1 MRGSVRPPM
10 SGASWPNHTVLF
22 KDVEFVMLKTLF
34 LILLLLYT
42 QPIRPTLAD
51 YFTSLTLQEFD
62 LKVDE
67 EYIENNVIELIPL
80 SEDYEIPEDVE
91 EGLASIDQAEPLF
104 IVTRDTD
111 SPNIGLLLLS
121 DEPFIMVKQV
131 NTVVD
136 IMMRGFAFSHTA
148 SADLG
153 ELLSLQWDKI
163 TGILDLKII
172 EEETPILEETD
183 DKIEIKIGKL
193 RIKILK
199 PTSPSRT
206 TPSPLR

>member
-1 MRGSVRPPM
+1 M

-34 LILLLLYT
+34 LILLFLYT

-80 SEDYEIPEDVE
+80 SGDYEIPEDVE

-136 IMMRGFAFSHTA
+136 IMMRGFHLTPTEV
-148 SADLG
+148 ADLG

-172 EEETPILEETD
+172 EEEVPVLEETD

-199 PTSPSRT
+199 TTSPSRT

>member
-1 MRGSVRPPM
+1 
-10 SGASWPNHTVLF
+10 
-22 KDVEFVMLKTLF
+22 MLKTLF

-62 LKVDE
+62 LRVDE
-67 EYIENNVIELIPL
+67 EYIENNVIELTPIL
-80 SEDYEIPEDVE
+80 SGDYEIPEDVE

-104 IVTRDTD
+104 IVTESILTSGDD
-111 SPNIGLLLLS
+111 SPNIGSLLFS

-131 NTVVD
+131 NTIVD
-136 IMMRGFAFSHTA
+136 IMMRGFAFPHTA
-148 SADLG
+148 SADS
-153 ELLSLQWDKI
+153 EQLLSLQWDKI

-193 RIKILK
+193 RIKIYK
-199 PTSPSRT
+199 P
-206 TPSPLR
+206 

>member
-1 MRGSVRPPM
+1 
-10 SGASWPNHTVLF
+10 
-22 KDVEFVMLKTLF
+22 MLKTLF

-62 LKVDE
+62 LRVDE
-67 EYIENNVIELIPL
+67 EYIENNVIELTPIL
-80 SEDYEIPEDVE
+80 SGDYEIPEDVE

-136 IMMRGFAFSHTA
+136 IMMRGFRLTPTEV
-148 SADLG
+148 ADLG

-199 PTSPSRT
+199 PATPT
-206 TPSPLR
+206 TAP

>member
-1 MRGSVRPPM
+1 
-10 SGASWPNHTVLF
+10 
-22 KDVEFVMLKTLF
+22 MLKTLF
-34 LILLLLYT
+34 LILLFLYT

-104 IVTRDTD
+104 IVSSLTSGDD
-111 SPNIGLLLLS
+111 SPNIGSLLFS

-136 IMMRGFAFSHTA
+136 IMMRGFHLTPTEV
-148 SADLG
+148 ADLG

-199 PTSPSRT
+199 TTSPSRT

>member
-1 MRGSVRPPM
+1 
-10 SGASWPNHTVLF
+10 
-22 KDVEFVMLKTLF
+22 MLKTLF
-34 LILLLLYT
+34 LILLFLYT

-80 SEDYEIPEDVE
+80 SGDYEIPEDVE

-136 IMMRGFAFSHTA
+136 IMMRGFRLTPTEV
-148 SADLG
+148 ADS
-153 ELLSLQWDKI
+153 EQLLSLQWDKI
-163 TGILDLKII
+163 TGILDIKII
-172 EEETPILEETD
+172 EEEVPVLEETD

-199 PTSPSRT
+199 PATPT
-206 TPSPLR
+206 TAP

>member
-1 MRGSVRPPM
+1 
-10 SGASWPNHTVLF
+10 
-22 KDVEFVMLKTLF
+22 MLKTLF

-80 SEDYEIPEDVE
+80 SGDYEIPEDVE

-104 IVTRDTD
+104 IVSSLTSGDD
-111 SPNIGLLLLS
+111 SPNIGSLLFS

-136 IMMRGFAFSHTA
+136 IMMRGFRLTPTEV
-148 SADLG
+148 ADS
-153 ELLSLQWDKI
+153 EQLLSLQWDKI

>member
-1 MRGSVRPPM
+1 
-10 SGASWPNHTVLF
+10 
-22 KDVEFVMLKTLF
+22 MLKTLF

-67 EYIENNVIELIPL
+67 EYTDVIELTPIL
-80 SEDYEIPEDVE
+80 SGDYEIPEDVE

-136 IMMRGFAFSHTA
+136 IMMRGFAFPHTA

-163 TGILDLKII
+163 TGILDIKII
-172 EEETPILEETD
+172 EEEVPVLEETD

-199 PTSPSRT
+199 PATPT
-206 TPSPLR
+206 TAP

>member
-1 MRGSVRPPM
+1 MG
-10 SGASWPNHTVLF
+10 GASWPNHTVLF

-34 LILLLLYT
+34 LILLFLFT

-51 YFTSLTLQEFD
+51 YFTSTTLQEFD

-80 SEDYEIPEDVE
+80 SEDYEIPEDLE

-131 NTVVD
+131 NTIVD
-136 IMMRGFAFSHTA
+136 IMMRGFAFTNTA
-148 SADLG
+148 DCS
-153 ELLSLQWDKI
+153 EQLLSLQWDKI

-172 EEETPILEETD
+172 EEEVPVLEETD

-193 RIKILK
+193 RIKIYK
-199 PTSPSRT
+199 P
-206 TPSPLR
+206 

>member
-1 MRGSVRPPM
+1 
-10 SGASWPNHTVLF
+10 
-22 KDVEFVMLKTLF
+22 MLKTLF

-67 EYIENNVIELIPL
+67 GYIENNVIELIPL
-80 SEDYEIPEDVE
+80 SGDYEIPEDVE

-104 IVTRDTD
+104 IVSSLTSGDD
-111 SPNIGLLLLS
+111 SPNIGSLLFS

-136 IMMRGFAFSHTA
+136 IMMRGFAFPHTA

-153 ELLSLQWDKI
+153 GLFSLQWDKI
-163 TGILDLKII
+163 TGILDIKII
-172 EEETPILEETD
+172 EEEVPVLEETDDKD

-199 PTSPSRT
+199 T
-206 TPSPLR
+206 TQPAH

>member
-1 MRGSVRPPM
+1 M

-34 LILLLLYT
+34 LILLLCT
-42 QPIRPTLAD
+42 QTTRPTLAD

-67 EYIENNVIELIPL
+67 GYIENNVIELIPL
-80 SEDYEIPEDVE
+80 SGDYEIPEDVE

-136 IMMRGFAFSHTA
+136 IMMRGFAFPHTA
-148 SADLG
+148 SADS
-153 ELLSLQWDKI
+153 EQLLSLQWDKI

-172 EEETPILEETD
+172 EEEVPVLEETD

-199 PTSPSRT
+199 T
-206 TPSPLR
+206 TQPAH

>member
-1 MRGSVRPPM
+1 
-10 SGASWPNHTVLF
+10 
-22 KDVEFVMLKTLF
+22 MLKTLF

-62 LKVDE
+62 LRVDE
-67 EYIENNVIELIPL
+67 EYIENNVIELTPIL
-80 SEDYEIPEDVE
+80 SGDYEIPEDVE

-104 IVTRDTD
+104 IVSSLTSGDD
-111 SPNIGLLLLS
+111 SPNIGSLLFS

-131 NTVVD
+131 NTVID
-136 IMMRGFAFSHTA
+136 IMMRGFAFPHTA

-172 EEETPILEETD
+172 EEEVPVLEETD

-193 RIKILK
+193 RIKIL
-199 PTSPSRT
+199 TSPSRT

>member
-1 MRGSVRPPM
+1 
-10 SGASWPNHTVLF
+10 
-22 KDVEFVMLKTLF
+22 MLKTLF

-67 EYIENNVIELIPL
+67 EYTDVIELTPIL
-80 SEDYEIPEDVE
+80 SGDYEIPEDVE

-136 IMMRGFAFSHTA
+136 IMMRGFH
-148 SADLG
+148 
-153 ELLSLQWDKI
+153 
-163 TGILDLKII
+163 
-172 EEETPILEETD
+172 
-183 DKIEIKIGKL
+183 
-193 RIKILK
+193 
-199 PTSPSRT
+199 
-206 TPSPLR
+206 

>member
-1 MRGSVRPPM
+1 
-10 SGASWPNHTVLF
+10 
-22 KDVEFVMLKTLF
+22 MLKTLF
-34 LILLLLYT
+34 LILLFLYT

-67 EYIENNVIELIPL
+67 EYTDIIELTPIL
-80 SEDYEIPEDVE
+80 SGDYEIPEDLE

-131 NTVVD
+131 NTIVD
-136 IMMRGFAFSHTA
+136 IMMRGFRLTPTEV
-148 SADLG
+148 ADLG

-163 TGILDLKII
+163 TGILDIKII
-172 EEETPILEETD
+172 EEEVPVLEETD

-199 PTSPSRT
+199 PATPT
-206 TPSPLR
+206 TAP

>member
-1 MRGSVRPPM
+1 
-10 SGASWPNHTVLF
+10 
-22 KDVEFVMLKTLF
+22 MLKTLF

-42 QPIRPTLAD
+42 QPTRPTLAD

-62 LKVDE
+62 LRVDE
-67 EYIENNVIELIPL
+67 EYIENNVIELTPIL
-80 SEDYEIPEDVE
+80 SGDYEIPEDVE

-131 NTVVD
+131 NTIVD
-136 IMMRGFAFSHTA
+136 IMMRGFHLTPTEV
-148 SADLG
+148 ADLG

-172 EEETPILEETD
+172 EEEVPVLEETD

-193 RIKILK
+193 RIKISK
-199 PTSPSRT
+199 PQA
-206 TPSPLR
+206 LAGLLLLH

>member
-1 MRGSVRPPM
+1 M
-10 SGASWPNHTVLF
+10 
-22 KDVEFVMLKTLF
+22 
-34 LILLLLYT
+34 LYT

-67 EYIENNVIELIPL
+67 EYTDILELTPIL
-80 SEDYEIPEDVE
+80 SGDYEIPEDVE
-91 EGLASIDQAEPLF
+91 EGLASIDQTEPLF
-104 IVTRDTD
+104 IVTESSLTSGDD
-111 SPNIGLLLLS
+111 SPNIASLLFS

-148 SADLG
+148 SADS
-153 ELLSLQWDKI
+153 EQLLSLQWDKI

>member
-1 MRGSVRPPM
+1 
-10 SGASWPNHTVLF
+10 
-22 KDVEFVMLKTLF
+22 MLKTLF

-42 QPIRPTLAD
+42 QPIWPTLAD

-80 SEDYEIPEDVE
+80 SGDYEIPEDVE
-91 EGLASIDQAEPLF
+91 EGLASIDKAEPLF
-104 IVTRDTD
+104 IVTESILTSGDD
-111 SPNIGLLLLS
+111 SPNIGSLLFS

-136 IMMRGFAFSHTA
+136 IMMRGFRLTPTEV
-148 SADLG
+148 ADLG

-172 EEETPILEETD
+172 EEEVPVLEETD

-199 PTSPSRT
+199 TTSPSRT

>member
-1 MRGSVRPPM
+1 
-10 SGASWPNHTVLF
+10 
-22 KDVEFVMLKTLF
+22 MLKTLF
-34 LILLLLYT
+34 LILLFLYT
-42 QPIRPTLAD
+42 QPTRPALSA

-67 EYIENNVIELIPL
+67 EYTDIIELTPIL
-80 SEDYEIPEDVE
+80 SGDYEIPEDVE

-136 IMMRGFAFSHTA
+136 IMMRGFRLTPTEV
-148 SADLG
+148 ADLG
-153 ELLSLQWDKI
+153 GLLSLQWDKI
-163 TGILDLKII
+163 TGILDIKII
-172 EEETPILEETD
+172 EEETPVLEETD

-193 RIKILK
+193 RIKIL
-199 PTSPSRT
+199 TSPSRT

>member
-1 MRGSVRPPM
+1 MF
-10 SGASWPNHTVLF
+10 N
-22 KDVEFVMLKTLF
+22 TLF
-34 LILLLLYT
+34 LILLFLYT

-104 IVTRDTD
+104 IVSSLTSGDD
-111 SPNIGLLLLS
+111 SPNIGSLLFS

-136 IMMRGFAFSHTA
+136 IMMRGFAFPHTA

-163 TGILDLKII
+163 TGILDIKII
-172 EEETPILEETD
+172 EEEVPVLEETD

-199 PTSPSRT
+199 PATPT
-206 TPSPLR
+206 TAP

>member
-1 MRGSVRPPM
+1 
-10 SGASWPNHTVLF
+10 
-22 KDVEFVMLKTLF
+22 MLKTLF
-34 LILLLLYT
+34 LILLFLYT

-104 IVTRDTD
+104 IVSSLTSGDD
-111 SPNIGLLLLS
+111 SPNIGSLLFS

-136 IMMRGFAFSHTA
+136 IMMRGFAFPHTA

-163 TGILDLKII
+163 TGILDIKII
-172 EEETPILEETD
+172 EEEVPVLEETD

-199 PTSPSRT
+199 PATPT
-206 TPSPLR
+206 TAP